1 MTFLLSVYPNE
12 YYSQAVYA
20 EAFENE
26 HALISEM
33 SFFRGRSARD
43 ILVVKKL
50 AKTGYY
56 VIKRN
61 GDGIEAIVPTLVLR
75 DMWLDH
81 LYWSYAQ
88 RNFPVIPSFH
98 TIAYDEPNEFP
109 PMNTALLSLPWWFR
123 LQSNQYA

>member
-1 MTFLLSVYPNE
+1 MTFLLSIYPNE
-12 YYSQAVYA
+12 WSEAAYYDRPL
-20 EAFENE
+20 ENE
-26 HALISEM
+26 YTLIEEM
-33 SFFRGRSARD
+33 LFFRARSARD

-50 AKTGYY
+50 TKTGYY

-81 LYWSYAQ
+81 LYRSYVQ

-109 PMNTALLSLPWWFR
+109 PMNTALLSVPWWFR